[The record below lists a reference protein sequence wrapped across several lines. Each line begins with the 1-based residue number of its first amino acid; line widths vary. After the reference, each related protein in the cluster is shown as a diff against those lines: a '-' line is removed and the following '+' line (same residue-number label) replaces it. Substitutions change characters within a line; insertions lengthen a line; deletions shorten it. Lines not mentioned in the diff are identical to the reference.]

1 MSSRLKSLSG
11 RDVVRSLTS
20 LGFAVVRTRGS
31 HATLVRI
38 NPEDGQRQ
46 VLTVPLHKEIA
57 RRTLYAIHRQAL
69 RFVSAENLR
78 PYFFHD

>member
-1 MSSRLKSLSG
+1 MSPRLKSLSG
-11 RDVVRSLTS
+11 RDVIRSLTS

-38 NPEDGQRQ
+38 SPRDGQRH

-57 RRTLYAIHRQAL
+57 PGTLRAIHRQAL
-69 RFVSAENLR
+69 RFVCAEDLR
-78 PYFFHD
+78 AHFFHD